1 MNTITKTAIA
11 ICVMLSMQPA
21 GVAEVIVDAGKAMGS
36 DTSSVLSSN
45 NGSESKGRTPEKR
58 EKAASHNLR
67 CWQYGRLIF
76 EEAIAAI
83 PADVVAA
90 GVPFRGKG
98 DDKSSVYLLD
108 TKSGA
113 TCLVK

>member
-1 MNTITKTAIA
+1 MNTITKTAVA

-21 GVAEVIVDAGKAMGS
+21 GVAEVIADAGKTTGS
-36 DTSSVLSSN
+36 DTASVLS
-45 NGSESKGRTPEKR
+45 
-58 EKAASHNLR
+58 ASHNLR